1 MQLLPATVLIITLS
15 LLSPINGFA
24 GVGKVTEQTG
34 PTEIL
39 REKKSI
45 SSSVNTG
52 VEMNDTVSTARA
64 KAELTF
70 EDKTTVKLT
79 EHSKLVIDDF
89 VYDPKKGTGK
99 LALNMAMG
107 TARYASG
114 QIAKNNPQQVAIK
127 TPTASIAVRGTD
139 FSMTVDELGRSLVI
153 LLPSCDSKGCVTGA
167 IEVSNLAGVVLLDVP
182 YQATLVSS
190 ANTPPSPPAIVKLDQ
205 ANINNMLIIS
215 RPPEIKDDT
224 QAGTTK
230 KEKSILDFNA
240 LDVDL
245 LKFSALD
252 ENKLDNNRELD
263 RNDLNTDL
271 LAYNALNE
279 LDRQNASLLSDE
291 LDIPVLPGYASN
303 KSLGLLYYFNDD
315 QSKVTL
321 YKAGT
326 HNATVTF
333 DTSRSATYT
342 LNTRRSDYNTKYQQ
356 RKYQHDNRYTKLTQH
371 LCFSA
376 AAVNILY
383 PTPIK
388 IIKLGSENEK
398 NNNSHNCGID
408 GIIGC
413 LGTDRQCNWH
423 RNGTTTKRL
432 GQSRR

>member
-1 MQLLPATVLIITLS
+1 
-15 LLSPINGFA
+15 
-24 GVGKVTEQTG
+24 
-34 PTEIL
+34 
-39 REKKSI
+39 
-45 SSSVNTG
+45 
-52 VEMNDTVSTARA
+52 
-64 KAELTF
+64 
-70 EDKTTVKLT
+70 
-79 EHSKLVIDDF
+79 
-89 VYDPKKGTGK
+89 
-99 LALNMAMG
+99 MG

-127 TPTASIAVRGTD
+127 TPTATIAVRGTD

-190 ANTPPSPPAIVKLDQ
+190 TSSPPSQPVVVKLDQ

-215 RPPEIKDDT
+215 RPPEVKDDT
-224 QAGTTK
+224 QAGTSK

-245 LKFSALD
+245 LKYSKLD

-291 LDIPVLPGYASN
+291 LDIPVLPGYSAN
-303 KSLGLLYYFNDD
+303 KPMGLLYYFNDD
-315 QSKVTL
+315 ASKVTL

-333 DTSRSATYT
+333 DTTRSATYT
-342 LNTRRSDYNTKYQQ
+342 LIQDGQTIIQNVNKGSTSTIIV
-356 RKYQHDNRYTKLTQH
+356 TQ
-371 LCFSA
+371 
-376 AAVNILY
+376 N
-383 PTPIK
+383 
-388 IIKLGSENEK
+388 
-398 NNNSHNCGID
+398 
-408 GIIGC
+408 
-413 LGTDRQCNWH
+413 
-423 RNGTTTKRL
+423 
-432 GQSRR
+432 

>member
-1 MQLLPATVLIITLS
+1 MRLLPATVLIITLS
-15 LLSPINGFA
+15 LLSLINAFA

-52 VEMNDTVSTARA
+52 VEMNDTVSTAKG

-70 EDKTTVKLT
+70 DDKTTVKLT

-127 TPTASIAVRGTD
+127 TPTATIAVRGTD

-182 YQATLVSS
+182 YQATMVSS
-190 ANTPPSPPAIVKLDQ
+190 ASSMPSQPVIVKLDQ
-205 ANINNMLIIS
+205 SNINNMLIIS
-215 RPPEIKDDT
+215 KPPEVQDDT
-224 QAGTTK
+224 NAGTAK
-230 KEKSILDFNA
+230 KEKGVLDFNA

-252 ENKLDNNRELD
+252 ENQLDNNRELD
-263 RNDLNTDL
+263 RNDLNADL

-279 LDRQNASLLSDE
+279 LDRQNASLLSNE
-291 LDIPVLPGYASN
+291 LEIPVLPGYSAN

-326 HNATVTF
+326 HNATATF
-333 DTSRSATYT
+333 DTTKNATFT
-342 LNTRRSDYNTKYQQ
+342 LVQDGQTIIQSVNKGSTSTLTITQ
-356 RKYQHDNRYTKLTQH
+356 R
-371 LCFSA
+371 
-376 AAVNILY
+376 
-383 PTPIK
+383 
-388 IIKLGSENEK
+388 
-398 NNNSHNCGID
+398 
-408 GIIGC
+408 
-413 LGTDRQCNWH
+413 
-423 RNGTTTKRL
+423 
-432 GQSRR
+432 

>member
-1 MQLLPATVLIITLS
+1 
-15 LLSPINGFA
+15 
-24 GVGKVTEQTG
+24 
-34 PTEIL
+34 
-39 REKKSI
+39 
-45 SSSVNTG
+45 
-52 VEMNDTVSTARA
+52 MNDTVSTARG

-70 EDKTTVKLT
+70 DDKTTVKLT
-79 EHSKLVIDDF
+79 EHSKIVIDDF

-127 TPTASIAVRGTD
+127 TPTATIAVRGTD

-167 IEVSNLAGVVLLDVP
+167 IEVSNLGGVVLLDVP
-182 YQATLVSS
+182 YQATMVSS
-190 ANTPPSPPAIVKLDQ
+190 ASSPPSQPVIVKLDQ

-215 RPPEIKDDT
+215 KPPEVQDDT
-224 QAGTTK
+224 QAGTSK

-252 ENKLDNNRELD
+252 NNKLDDNRALD

-271 LAYNALNE
+271 LAYNELNE

-291 LDIPVLPGYASN
+291 LDIPVLPGYAAN

-326 HNATVTF
+326 HNATVAF
-333 DTSRSATYT
+333 DTTRNATLT
-342 LNTRRSDYNTKYQQ
+342 LIQDGQTIIQNVNKGSTSTV
-356 RKYQHDNRYTKLTQH
+356 TITQ
-371 LCFSA
+371 
-376 AAVNILY
+376 N
-383 PTPIK
+383 
-388 IIKLGSENEK
+388 
-398 NNNSHNCGID
+398 
-408 GIIGC
+408 
-413 LGTDRQCNWH
+413 
-423 RNGTTTKRL
+423 
-432 GQSRR
+432 